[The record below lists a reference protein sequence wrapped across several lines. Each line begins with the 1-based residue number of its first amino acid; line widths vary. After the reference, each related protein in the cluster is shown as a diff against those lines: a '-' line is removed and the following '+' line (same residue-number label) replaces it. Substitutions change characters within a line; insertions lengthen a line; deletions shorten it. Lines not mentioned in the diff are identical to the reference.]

1 MAYVENL
8 GGKNQ
13 QKSFWNKLSDC
24 IKVAGYKV
32 NVQKSTLYTINEQV
46 EFEIK
51 NITNHIST
59 SKMKQLGINLTSSR
73 CTRSTWGKFKN
84 SDERYQR
91 RTT

>member
-1 MAYVENL
+1 MGRKKVYKLSLFADDITACEENL
-8 GGKNQ
+8 GGK
-13 QKSFWNKLSDC
+13 KSTKILLKQVNDC

-59 SKMKQLGINLTSSR
+59 PKMK
-73 CTRSTWGKFKN
+73 
-84 SDERYQR
+84 
-91 RTT
+91 